1 MRSQRTQIMFKL
13 ATILLIG
20 SGAAIYLNTQVLK
33 DDQAVEFISRVSLET
48 NCELDLNSFALKN
61 LTTGKNAPFKHGE
74 AFIRATRDHKLKV
87 IMAPKYSLVSV
98 DSEEFLAEPKLDVF
112 QDCSKE
118 VTLSNIFDSMNSQF
132 GQKE

>member
-1 MRSQRTQIMFKL
+1 MFKL

-33 DDQAVEFISRVSLET
+33 DDQPVEFISRVSLET

-74 AFIRATRDHKLKV
+74 AFIRAARDHKLKV
-87 IMAPKYSLVSV
+87 VLAPKYSLVSV
-98 DSEEFLAEPKLDVF
+98 DSEEFLAEPKLDIF
-112 QDCSKE
+112 QDCSTE